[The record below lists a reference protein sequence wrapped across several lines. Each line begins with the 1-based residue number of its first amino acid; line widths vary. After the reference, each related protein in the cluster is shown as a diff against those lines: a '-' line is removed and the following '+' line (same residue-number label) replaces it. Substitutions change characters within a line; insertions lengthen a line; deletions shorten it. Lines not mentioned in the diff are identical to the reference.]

1 MKALV
6 TVQKNG
12 CIYVLQLTSHFKTSL
27 KEQGKTL
34 NEICKSCK
42 DVLCTKAGFSAF
54 RTSDKLGK
62 LIYNDKLFY
71 AITEEAQAGNAGY
84 VEKC

>member
-1 MKALV
+1 MQNYLKALV
-6 TVQKNG
+6 T
-12 CIYVLQLTSHFKTSL
+12 VLQLTSHFKTSL
-27 KEQGKTL
+27 IEQGKTL

-42 DVLCTKAGFSAF
+42 EYLDVLCTKAGISAF
-54 RTSDKLGK
+54 RMNNKFGK